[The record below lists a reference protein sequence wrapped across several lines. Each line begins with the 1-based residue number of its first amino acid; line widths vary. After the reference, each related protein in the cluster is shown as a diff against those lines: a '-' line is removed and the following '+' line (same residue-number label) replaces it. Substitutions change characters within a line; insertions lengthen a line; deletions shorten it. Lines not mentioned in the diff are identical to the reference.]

1 MRLDKDWAIRGH
13 KFAYPGR
20 KDTIKACIYVKELV
34 RFMLW
39 KVEEGVNTDL
49 TDFWTCAVLGKVT
62 QIAQMT
68 LISSSLFYVPQIS
81 QINTDLCPMR
91 AGISQMV
98 CYRLCS

>member
-62 QIAQMT
+62 QIAQRT
-68 LISSSLFYVPQIS
+68 QISSLLFYVPQIS
-81 QINTDLCPMR
+81 QINTDLCPCGMGPPGER
-91 AGISQMV
+91 GSPD
-98 CYRLCS
+98 

>member
-49 TDFWTCAVLGKVT
+49 TDFWTCAVLGKVI
-62 QIAQMT
+62 QIAQRT
-68 LISSSLFYVPQIS
+68 QISSLLFYVPQIARIT
-81 QINTDLCPMR
+81 QIYVLFGRGSPVEVYN
-91 AGISQMV
+91 
-98 CYRLCS
+98 

>member
-20 KDTIKACIYVKELV
+20 KDSIKACIYVKELV

-68 LISSSLFYVPQIS
+68 QISSLLFYVPQIS
-81 QINTDLCPMR
+81 QINTDKHTDLCPIR
-91 AGISQMV
+91 TGTAGES
-98 CYRLCS
+98 L

>member
-1 MRLDKDWAIRGH
+1 
-13 KFAYPGR
+13 
-20 KDTIKACIYVKELV
+20 
-34 RFMLW
+34 MLW

-91 AGISQMV
+91 SGTAGGS
-98 CYRLCS
+98 L

>member
-62 QIAQMT
+62 QIAQRT
-68 LISSSLFYVPQIS
+68 QISSLLFYVH
-81 QINTDLCPMR
+81 
-91 AGISQMV
+91 
-98 CYRLCS
+98 RLHGLHRFMSYSDGDRRGK